1 MSISKGFNPM
11 NHRRVPVLVGFAA
24 AAIVF
29 FAGCSKKTTT
39 NPYESTPDVT
49 ITLESVN
56 TQDTV
61 YADSARFGLSGS
73 TDRSQFRYKLD
84 DGQYVAGAFA
94 YMDEIVLRYLDEG
107 EHTLTVE
114 TRNEG
119 WTKTS
124 IANYT
129 FVVNAIDTSAV
140 YVYPRK
146 ASIVSPDSGSWI
158 TVKYNNLKKLSH
170 AAFSLTNCK
179 VDTVAKLRS
188 NDSLATLLYASG
200 TVDFFFHP
208 PSCAQS
214 DTGSLFKMHLVPIDT
229 SESVSYAITDVF
241 CEDSSGTRL
250 LPAILRGGILVK

>member
-1 MSISKGFNPM
+1 M
-11 NHRRVPVLVGFAA
+11 VGFAA
-24 AAIVF
+24 AAILSA
-29 FAGCSKKTTT
+29 AGCSKKAPS
-39 NPYESTPDVT
+39 NPYQSTPDVT
-49 ITLESVN
+49 ITLESAN

-61 YADSARFGLSGS
+61 YADSAVFGLSGS
-73 TDRSQFRYKLD
+73 TDRSQFRHKLD
-84 DGQYVAGAFA
+84 DGEYVPSAFA
-94 YMDEIVLRYLDEG
+94 YMDEIILRYLDDG

-129 FVVNAIDTSAV
+129 FVVDAIDTSAI

-146 ASIVSPDSGSWI
+146 ASIVPPDSGSWI
-158 TVKYNNLKKLSH
+158 TVKYNNLNKLSH
-170 AAFSLTNCK
+170 AAFSLTNCI
-179 VDTVAKLRS
+179 VDTATKIRA

-208 PSCAQS
+208 PSCAKS

-229 SESVSYAITDVF
+229 AQSVSYAITDVF
-241 CEDSSGTRL
+241 CEDSSGTQL